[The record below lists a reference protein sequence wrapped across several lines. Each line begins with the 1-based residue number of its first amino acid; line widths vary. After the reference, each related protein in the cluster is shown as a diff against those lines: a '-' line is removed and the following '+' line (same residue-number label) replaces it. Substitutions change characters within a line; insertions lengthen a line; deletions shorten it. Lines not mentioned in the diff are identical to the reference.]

1 MIFVVVFKESVAE
14 SRTST
19 QAHEPETQKSPRS
32 LPLGFIPTT
41 SQSGVLLSG
50 PLTSPSIHSGA
61 PSSLRAPGL
70 VVSGPAVLPIA
81 LPPATATIVTAPNKN
96 SASALSSRGAPPPT
110 KQSPNSL
117 ASHPKTCAPRFRRP
131 SGLSTACATVTH
143 RPPCHVIRCV
153 PVRLGPL
160 AVRSLTAGAVSLRSE
175 SLAPN
180 MGKAHL
186 LNGCITS
193 KVIFRP
199 CLIPERD

>member
-1 MIFVVVFKESVAE
+1 MCSKKVWRKAGP
-14 SRTST
+14 ST
-19 QAHEPETQKSPRS
+19 QAHEPETQKSARS
-32 LPLGFIPTT
+32 LPLGSIPTT

-70 VVSGPAVLPIA
+70 VVSGPAVLPIP
-81 LPPATATIVTAPNKN
+81 LPPATATIVTAPNRN
-96 SASALSSRGAPPPT
+96 SASALSSWGIPATYKAEPQLLSFAPRD
-110 KQSPNSL
+110 L
-117 ASHPKTCAPRFRRP
+117 RHRFRRP
-131 SGLSTACATVTH
+131 SGLSSACAPGTH
-143 RPPCHVIRCV
+143 RPPCHVVRCV
-153 PVRLGPL
+153 PVGLGPL

-180 MGKAHL
+180 MGKVHL

-193 KVIFRP
+193 KGIFRP